1 MDINLFEIF
10 GGTIT
15 LAAVAIVAMG
25 ITFVID
31 TVKKIKNDKV
41 QAVLKTNE
49 EVINKVKDVV
59 VNTTGKYI
67 QTVVDELKKDGRWN
81 KENAGKVFN
90 NAFNEIQ
97 GQLGKDTIDILNDI
111 RGNTEVY
118 LTNVI
123 ENTLRENKNYMIEAE
138 PIKLG
143 IDIKEDKVD

>member
-15 LAAVAIVAMG
+15 LAAVAIVTMG
-25 ITFVID
+25 VTFVID
-31 TVKKIKNDKV
+31 TVKKIKNEKV

-49 EVINKVKDVV
+49 DVINKVKDVV
-59 VNTTGKYI
+59 VNTTGKYT

-111 RGNTEVY
+111 RGNAEVY

-123 ENTLRENKNYMIEAE
+123 ENSLRENKSNILEAE
-138 PIKLG
+138 PIKFG
-143 IDIKEDKVD
+143 INIKDDKVD